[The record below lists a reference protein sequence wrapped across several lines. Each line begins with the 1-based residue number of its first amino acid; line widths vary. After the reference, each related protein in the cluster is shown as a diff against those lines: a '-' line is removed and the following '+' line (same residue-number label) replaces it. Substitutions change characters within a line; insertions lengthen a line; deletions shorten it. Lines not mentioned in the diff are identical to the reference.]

1 MAGDSRIA
9 EETLSRVLP
18 VPVPTRSTASWNSG
32 KSIEELDPKP
42 IKKRA
47 HAQKVI
53 ASEWIQKGAMDG
65 EPSKC
70 RQEKTLS
77 MDMLATLLKTFFPA
91 KVAMS
96 IPQNLTRTA

>member
-42 IKKRA
+42 IKKPA
-47 HAQKVI
+47 HAHPQGLPDRGGVP
-53 ASEWIQKGAMDG
+53 AEAMG
-65 EPSKC
+65 MK
-70 RQEKTLS
+70 
-77 MDMLATLLKTFFPA
+77 LLVKL
-91 KVAMS
+91 
-96 IPQNLTRTA
+96 NW